1 MIFGLFGSKTP
12 QYQTT
17 DAFDDLLDIGVGGGN
32 NYFQG
37 QELRDYSVDLLD
49 QVNAG
54 TLDPFYARELLD
66 SRIEPGSD
74 FVNKG
79 KYKRLANYQVPDDA
93 QNAIFDSVANT
104 YLGGS
109 DGLATEELRN
119 RLFEQAR
126 AMGATGSRRQ
136 LNEYLTSEALKQ
148 PGADLYTPGMNAF
161 EQQYAAKYG
170 PLARDAQGKRTG
182 GYMVFGDNEEKYAQN
197 DALMASIQQG
207 LRNYTSKMGAYG
219 SLG

>member
-1 MIFGLFGSKTP
+1 MIFGLFGGNKP
-12 QYQTT
+12 QYQTSP
-17 DAFDDLLDIGVGGGN
+17 AFDNLLDIGAGGGN

-37 QELRDYSVDLLD
+37 QELRDYSVNLLD

-54 TLDPFYARELLD
+54 TLDPYYARELLD
-66 SRIEPGSD
+66 SRIEPGSN

-79 KYKRLANYQVPDDA
+79 KYKRLA
-93 QNAIFDSVANT
+93 
-104 YLGGS
+104 
-109 DGLATEELRN
+109 
-119 RLFEQAR
+119 
-126 AMGATGSRRQ
+126 SRRE

-148 PGADLYTPGMNAF
+148 PGADLYTPGMNVF

-197 DALMASIQQG
+197 DELMASIQQG
-207 LRNYTSKMGAYG
+207 LRNYTNKMGAYG